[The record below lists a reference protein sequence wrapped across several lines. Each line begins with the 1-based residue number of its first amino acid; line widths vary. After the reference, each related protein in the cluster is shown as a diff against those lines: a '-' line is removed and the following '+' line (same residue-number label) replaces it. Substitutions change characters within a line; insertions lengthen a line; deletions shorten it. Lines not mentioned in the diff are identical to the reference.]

1 MSREFV
7 LTVYIFFGWLPEFF
21 VSSCFCF
28 HFSRYGLWQAG
39 FCCSSCMRCLYT
51 FMYAE
56 AAMVISCQRRAFGI
70 WHHPVYGSRKC
81 FFFLLSLYCFCC
93 MDRQKLFFLF
103 VLSFVC
109 CFRLCGW
116 GSEGKLSYEQQLS
129 CVSVFFVFLFSFS
142 YEIRFD

>member
-7 LTVYIFFGWLPEFF
+7 LTVYIFCFFGWLPAFF

-70 WHHPVYGSRKC
+70 WHHPVYGSTKW
-81 FFFLLSLYCFCC
+81 FFFFSCRYIVFAVWI
-93 MDRQKLFFLF
+93 DRSFF
-103 VLSFVC
+103 
-109 CFRLCGW
+109 
-116 GSEGKLSYEQQLS
+116 SY
-129 CVSVFFVFLFSFS
+129 LFSRSSVVFV
-142 YEIRFD
+142 YVAGDLREN